1 MGQQRHLQ
9 CWYTQTKSHGVS
21 PQKAKAFVDITMHRA
36 RLNALQTACVVRW
49 AKFVGKF

>member
-9 CWYTQTKSHGVS
+9 CWYIQTKLHGVS
-21 PQKAKAFVDITMHRA
+21 PQKAEIFVGIKVHRA
-36 RLNALQTACVVRW
+36 QLNVLPTACDVRW